1 MELWLCSQQKLGIKV
16 TGHPVHWLLWLLLLA
31 ALFTVVKEDIFGI
44 VNLLLEVIW
53 KPWNFIR
60 YTRSYLIHPQDVGGG
75 GVGVDGAQQLD
86 VLALPHGLLPLG
98 AGRGLSSNL
107 LV

>member
-1 MELWLCSQQKLGIKV
+1 MG
-16 TGHPVHWLLWLLLLA
+16 
-31 ALFTVVKEDIFGI
+31 
-44 VNLLLEVIW
+44 
-53 KPWNFIR
+53 
-60 YTRSYLIHPQDVGGG
+60 SYLIHPQDVGGG